1 MLEIHELTVFSDGAI
16 DGLFSVRQFDNLSHT
31 LAFNLQST
39 ISSGDAAQLRVQPA
53 GKQIPYLYPC
63 VMSGNRVT
71 VTPNNSAWEAA
82 GIASCQLEITS
93 QGDVIWQ
100 TNVFPVRVIRSL
112 DEAGGITPD
121 EGQTLVDQ
129 LEAAR
134 DEALAA
140 ADAANAAAENAKGI
154 TILGTYDTLEALQ
167 QAIPNPAQGDHY
179 NVGTAA
185 PYTVYMWDATTPP
198 GSWIDQGQMEGPQ
211 GPQGE
216 QGEPGATG
224 PQGDPGAAATIAV
237 GTVTTGD
244 PGTDAAVTNSG
255 TANAAIFDFTIPQGV
270 QGPQGIQGPQGVQG
284 ETGEA
289 ATIQVGTVSTGEPG
303 TEASVTNG
311 GTENAA
317 VFNFIIPRG
326 EQGIQGP
333 QGDPGPKGEQGVQ
346 GEPGA
351 VFTPAVS
358 AEGVLS
364 WTNDGNLQNPDP
376 VNIKGPQG
384 EQGIQGIKGDT
395 GLAATIQVGTV
406 STGAAGSSV
415 SIINSGNENAAI
427 LDFTIPQG
435 IQGIQGPKGDQGQ
448 TGAQGPQGNPGY
460 YFTPSVSAE
469 GILSWTNN
477 GDLDNPV
484 SVNVKGP
491 QGIQGKTGPQGPQGQ
506 TGPQGEKGETGTG
519 LDIKGTYDTLEA
531 LQAAVTQPAQGD
543 MYNVG
548 TAEPYTIYMWD
559 TTTEP
564 GEWLSQG
571 QLQGAQGPQ
580 GPIGPQGPEGPQGI
594 QGIQGIQG
602 ETGPQGQTGPQGP
615 QGEPGYY
622 FTPSVASDG
631 LLSWTNN
638 GNLQNPESVNIKG
651 PQGAQGD
658 QGPQGNPGIAAT
670 ISIGTVSTGNAGSNA
685 TVTNSGTANAAILD
699 FSIPQGI
706 QGEQGIQ
713 GNPGPKGDTGDTG
726 PQGPAGPY
734 FIPAVSP
741 DGDLSWTNTGSLD
754 NPSTVNIKGPQGEQ
768 GIQGPIGPEGP
779 QGPEGPA
786 GANGADGAQ
795 GPAGTT
801 FTPAVSAD
809 GVLSWTNDGEMEN
822 PDPVNIK
829 GPQGPEGPTGPAGPN
844 EVTTST
850 STTITGILKGTGAA
864 IAQAVSGTDYAP
876 PSQSITAT
884 LLSTG
889 WADNAQTLTVSGVTD
904 TSNGLLRIAQTAT
917 TEQFTAWGAALPRI
931 TAQAADSITV
941 TIAGT
946 VPTVDIPVE
955 VILL

>member
-16 DGLFSVRQFDNLSHT
+16 DGLFSVRQFDNLSHS
-31 LAFNLQST
+31 LAFTLQNT

-53 GKQIPYLYPC
+53 GKPIPYLYPC
-63 VMSGNRVT
+63 TMSGNRVT

-112 DEAGGITPD
+112 DEAGGITPE
-121 EGQTLVDQ
+121 EGQTLVDE

-140 ADAANAAAENAKGI
+140 ASAANEAAEKAQI
-154 TILGTYDTLEALQ
+154 VRILGTYDTLEALQ
-167 QAIPNPAQGDHY
+167 AAVTEPSQGDHY

-198 GSWIDQGQMEGPQ
+198 GEWINQGQMEGPQ
-211 GPQGE
+211 GETGPQGPTGE
-216 QGEPGATG
+216 TGPTGPQGEPGT
-224 PQGDPGAAATIAV
+224 AATIAI

-244 PGTDAAVTNSG
+244 PGTEASVTNSG
-255 TANAAIFDFTIPQGV
+255 TANAAIFDFTIP
-270 QGPQGIQGPQGVQG
+270 
-284 ETGEA
+284 
-289 ATIQVGTVSTGEPG
+289 
-303 TEASVTNG
+303 
-311 GTENAA
+311 
-317 VFNFIIPRG
+317 RG

-333 QGDPGPKGEQGVQ
+333 KGETGATGAQGPKGD
-346 GEPGA
+346 PGA
-351 VFTPAVS
+351 VFTPAVT

-364 WTNDGNLQNPDP
+364 WTNNGSLANPDP

-491 QGIQGKTGPQGPQGQ
+491 QGIQGETGPQGPQGQ
-506 TGPQGEKGETGTG
+506 PGPQGEKGETGTG
-519 LDIKGTYDTLEA
+519 LDIKGTYDTLKE

-638 GNLQNPESVNIKG
+638 GNLQNPASVNIKG

-713 GNPGPKGDTGDTG
+713 GNPGPKGDTG

-734 FIPAVSP
+734 FIPAVSQE
-741 DGDLSWTNTGSLD
+741 GVLSWTNNGSLE
-754 NPSTVNIKGPQGEQ
+754 NPESVNIKGPQGDT
-768 GIQGPIGPEGP
+768 GP
-779 QGPEGPA
+779 QGPAGAKGDQGDQGPQGPA
-786 GANGADGAQ
+786 GADGATGAQ

-809 GVLSWTNDGEMEN
+809 GVLSWTNDGELEN

-829 GPQGPEGPTGPAGPN
+829 GPQGPAGADGAQGPAGPN
-844 EVTTST
+844 QVTTST
-850 STTITGILKGTGAA
+850 ATDITGILKGTGAA
-864 IAQAVSGTDYAP
+864 IAQAVPRTDYAP

-884 LLSTG
+884 LTAAG
-889 WADNAQTLTVSGVTD
+889 WADNAQTLTVSGVTA

-917 TEQFTAWGAALPRI
+917 AEQFTACGAALPRI

-955 VILL
+955 VIIL

>member
-16 DGLFSVRQFDNLSHT
+16 DGLFSVRQYDSLSHT
-31 LAFNLQST
+31 LQFVFQQNM
-39 ISSGDAAQLRVQPA
+39 ISGDAAQLRVQPA
-53 GKQIPYLYPC
+53 GKNEPYLYPC
-63 VMSGNRVT
+63 TVAGALVT
-71 VTPNNSAWEAA
+71 VTPNNSAWQAP
-82 GIASCQLEITS
+82 GFASCQLEITS
-93 QGDVIWQ
+93 AGEVIWQ
-100 TNVFPVRVIRSL
+100 TNVFPIKVIRSL
-112 DEAGGITPD
+112 DETGGMTPE

-134 DEALAA
+134 DEALTAA
-140 ADAANAAAENAKGI
+140 SAANEAAEKAQIVK
-154 TILGTYDTLEALQ
+154 ILGTYATLDDLE
-167 QAIPNPAQGDHY
+167 QAVESPSQGDHY

-198 GSWIDQGQMEGPQ
+198 GSWIDQGEMEGPQGETGPAGPQGPEGPQ
-211 GPQGE
+211 GPQGPQGA
-216 QGEPGATG
+216 QGETG
-224 PQGDPGAAATIAV
+224 PQGPKGETGDTGPTGPKGEPGTAATIAI
-237 GTVTTGD
+237 GTVITGD
-244 PGTDAAVTNSG
+244 PGTDATVTNSG
-255 TANAAIFDFTIPQGV
+255 TVNAAIFNFT
-270 QGPQGIQGPQGVQG
+270 
-284 ETGEA
+284 
-289 ATIQVGTVSTGEPG
+289 
-303 TEASVTNG
+303 
-311 GTENAA
+311 
-317 VFNFIIPRG
+317 IPRG

-333 QGDPGPKGEQGVQ
+333 KGDTGATGAQGPQGD
-346 GEPGA
+346 PGA
-351 VFTPAVS
+351 VFTPSVS

-491 QGIQGKTGPQGPQGQ
+491 QGIQGETGPQGPQGQ

-519 LDIKGTYDTLEA
+519 LDIKGTYDTLEE

-548 TAEPYTIYMWD
+548 TSEPYTIYMWD

-571 QLQGAQGPQ
+571 KLQGAQGPQ
-580 GPIGPQGPEGPQGI
+580 GPTGPQGPEGPQGI
-594 QGIQGIQG
+594 QGIQGPQG
-602 ETGPQGQTGPQGP
+602 ETGPQGQTGAQGP

-622 FTPSVASDG
+622 FTPSVSAEG
-631 LLSWTNN
+631 VLSWTNN
-638 GNLQNPESVNIKG
+638 GELKNPTSVNIKG
-651 PQGAQGD
+651 PQGIQGD
-658 QGPQGNPGIAAT
+658 QGPQGNPGVAAT
-670 ISIGTVSTGNAGSNA
+670 ISIGTVTTGSAGSNA
-685 TVTNSGTANAAILD
+685 TVTNSGTSSAAILD

-706 QGEQGIQ
+706 QGIQ
-713 GNPGPKGDTGDTG
+713 GPQGDPGPKGDTG

-734 FIPAVSP
+734 FIPAVSQ

-754 NPSTVNIKGPQGEQ
+754 NPTTVNVKGPQGEQ
-768 GIQGPIGPEGP
+768 GIQGPTGPEGP
-779 QGPEGPA
+779 QGPTGPA
-786 GANGADGAQ
+786 GADGATGAQ

-801 FTPAVSAD
+801 FTPSVSSA
-809 GVLSWTNDGEMEN
+809 GEISWTNDGGLAN

-829 GPQGPEGPTGPAGPN
+829 GPQGPEGQTGPAGPN

-850 STTITGILKGTGAA
+850 ATTITGILKGTGAA

-884 LLSTG
+884 LLASG
-889 WADNAQTLTVSGVTD
+889 WADNAQTLTVSGVTA
-904 TSNGLLRIAQTAT
+904 TNNGLLRIAQTAT
-917 TEQFTAWGAALPRI
+917 AEQFTAWGAALPRI
-931 TAQAADSITV
+931 TAQAAGSITV
-941 TIAGT
+941 TISGT

-955 VILL
+955 VVIL